1 MLSPLQGHNGPHVV
15 QRGPEEP
22 GVTLTERRLVSLVQV
37 ASWPDTRDQVSDTV
51 ASLLR
56 CAPPQGPAG
65 SSGDAEGAILAL
77 APGRLVVESRD
88 PRLAQRLAEQIG
100 PALGAVTD
108 LSHAR
113 IAIRV
118 SGPKAAW
125 VLAKG
130 PALDLHPQAFP
141 PLRVAQSAVHRVGV
155 IVRRLSPDKLGGDK
169 LGGDSFDL
177 YVYRGFALSFW
188 EWLTAAAAETGYR
201 VDPPGSA

>member
-1 MLSPLQGHNGPHVV
+1 MSEAISPAVSPLRGHSEARVPAGDAA
-15 QRGPEEP
+15 
-22 GVTLTERRLVSLVQV
+22 VTLTERKLVSLVQV
-37 ASWPDTRDQVSDTV
+37 AAWPETAEQVEGIL
-51 ASLLR
+51 ASLIG

-65 SSGDAEGAILAL
+65 SSGDAGGAILAL
-77 APGRLVVESRD
+77 SPGRWLVESGD
-88 PRLAQRLAEQIG
+88 PRLAARLGEQIP
-100 PALGAVTD
+100 PALGAVAD

-130 PALDLHPQAFP
+130 LALDLHPQAFP
-141 PLRVAQSAVHRVGV
+141 PMKVAQSAVHEVGV
-155 IVRRLSPDKLGGDK
+155 VVRRLSADK

-188 EWLTAAAAETGYR
+188 DWLTEAAAETGYR

>member
-1 MLSPLQGHNGPHVV
+1 MSEAISPTVSPLRGHSEARVPAG
-15 QRGPEEP
+15 EA
-22 GVTLTERRLVSLVQV
+22 GVTLTERKLVSLVQV
-37 ASWPDTRDQVSDTV
+37 AAWPETAEQVESIF
-51 ASLLR
+51 ASLLG

-65 SSGDAEGAILAL
+65 SSGDAGGAILAL
-77 APGRLVVESRD
+77 SPGRWLVESRD
-88 PRLAQRLAEQIG
+88 PRLAARLAEQVP

-118 SGPKAAW
+118 TGPKAAW

-130 PALDLHPQAFP
+130 LALDLHPAAFP
-141 PLRVAQSAVHRVGV
+141 PMKVAQSAAHEIGV
-155 IVRRLSPDKLGGDK
+155 ILRRISSE
-169 LGGDSFDL
+169 SFDL

-188 EWLTAAAAETGYR
+188 EWLTEAAAETGYR